1 MDARLL
7 LVYLLS
13 FNYKERNMKK
23 IIYITCLSVGL
34 LSGCQKELLK
44 PESETAVATLDNAPF
59 STVGRIQ
66 GQVLGL
72 YAGLRAGD
80 FYGSR
85 YLIYNELRADNYLNQ
100 STNSVTAYQT
110 YNYTLGNGAQ
120 EVTDFWSSAY
130 STINR
135 CNLFIEGM
143 AAKGTSIVGDA
154 TSKNYVA
161 EAKLVR
167 AISYYSLLQL
177 YARPYYDGLG
187 AKPGLPIRLTGNSVA
202 GNYDLARSSVAEVY
216 AQILKDLNEA
226 ETDLPATY
234 GVAVTNVTRAHKN
247 TAIAFKTRVYLTM
260 QKYPEV
266 ITEANKIVS
275 AAAPYTATTGVTLAL
290 QADITNVFKTP
301 YTTSESILSMPFVT
315 GTEAGG
321 GQSALGSYFFGV
333 KLYSLNPDGIIGDAT
348 YKTTDKRRSFITLS
362 SGLPY
367 MSKFPA
373 LAAAGYADYVPV
385 IRYSE
390 VLLNLGEALA
400 RSTNSLDA
408 KAISLLNAVRSR
420 SDATTVFTA
429 GGFASPQALFDAF
442 LKERNIEFLGEGLRS
457 PDLLRLGLTIP
468 GKGNVP
474 AVPATST
481 QYIWPI
487 SGTELLYNKLMTDN

>member
-1 MDARLL
+1 
-7 LVYLLS
+7 
-13 FNYKERNMKK
+13 MKK
-23 IIYITCLSVGL
+23 KLIYITCLTIVLFAS
-34 LSGCQKELLK
+34 CKKEFLT
-44 PESETAVATLDNAPF
+44 PESETAVATLNYAQF

-85 YLIYNELRADNYLNQ
+85 YLVYNELRADNFIAQ
-100 STNSVTAYQT
+100 SSNSVTAYQT

-120 EVTDFWSSAY
+120 EVTDFWASAY
-130 STINR
+130 NTINR

-143 AAKGTSIVGDA
+143 AAKGTSVVGDA
-154 TSKNYVA
+154 ISKNYIA

-187 AKPGLPIRLTGNSVA
+187 TKPGLPLRLTGNSVA
-202 GNYDLARSSVAEVY
+202 GNYDLARSSVGTIY
-216 AQILKDLNEA
+216 TQILKDLNEA
-226 ETDLPATY
+226 EIDLPLTY
-234 GVAVTNVTRAHKN
+234 GTVAVTNVTRAHRN

-260 QKYPEV
+260 QKYAEV

-275 AAAPYTATTGVTLAL
+275 AAAPFTAATGVPLAL
-290 QADITNVFKTP
+290 QSDITNVFKTP
-301 YTTSESILSMPFVT
+301 YTTSESILSMPFVS
-315 GTEAGG
+315 GTEVGG

-333 KLYSLNPDGIIGDAT
+333 KLYSLNPAGIIGDPTFTAA
-348 YKTTDKRRSFITLS
+348 DKRRSFITVS
-362 SGLPY
+362 AGLPY
-367 MSKFPA
+367 MSKFPT

-390 VLLNLGEALA
+390 VLLNLGEAIA
-400 RSTNSLDA
+400 RSTNSVDA
-408 KAISLLNAVRSR
+408 RAVALLNAVRSR
-420 SDATTVFTA
+420 SDAMTVFTVA
-429 GGFASPQALFDAF
+429 GFGSSQALFDTF
-442 LKERNIEFLGEGLRS
+442 LKERNIEFLGEGFRS

-468 GKGNVP
+468 GKSNVDP
-474 AVPATST
+474 VPPTSK

-487 SGTELLYNKLMTDN
+487 SGAELLYNKLMTDN

>member
-1 MDARLL
+1 
-7 LVYLLS
+7 
-13 FNYKERNMKK
+13 MKK
-23 IIYITCLSVGL
+23 KILYFTCITIGL
-34 LSGCQKELLK
+34 LTSCKKELLT
-44 PESETAVATLDNAPF
+44 PESQTAVATLDYAQF

-85 YLIYNELRADNYLNQ
+85 YLVYNDLRADNFLAQ
-100 STNSVTAYQT
+100 SSNSVTAYQT

-120 EVTDFWSSAY
+120 EVTDFWASAY

-143 AAKGTSIVGDA
+143 AAKGTSVIGDA
-154 TSKNYVA
+154 IAKNYIA

-177 YARPYYDGLG
+177 YARPYYDGQG
-187 AKPGLPIRLTGNSVA
+187 SKPGLPLRLTGNSVA
-202 GNYDLARSSVAEVY
+202 GNYDLARSSTSVIY
-216 AQILKDLNEA
+216 TQILKDLNEA
-226 ETDLPATY
+226 EVDLPLNY
-234 GVAVTNVTRAHKN
+234 GTVAVTNTTRGHRN

-260 QKYPEV
+260 QRYADV

-275 AAAPYTATTGVTLAL
+275 ASAPFVASTGVPLAL
-290 QADITNVFKTP
+290 QSDVTNVFKTP

-315 GTEAGG
+315 GTEAAG
-321 GQSALGSYFFGV
+321 GQSALGSYYFGV

-348 YKTTDKRRSFITLS
+348 IKAVDKRRSFITI
-362 SGLPY
+362 SGNLPY
-367 MSKFPA
+367 LSKFPT

-385 IRYSE
+385 IRYAE
-390 VLLNLGEALA
+390 VLLNLGEARA

-408 KAISLLNAVRSR
+408 QSVALLNAVRTR

-429 GGFASPQALFDAF
+429 ASFASPQALFDAF

-474 AVPATST
+474 SVAPTST

>member
-1 MDARLL
+1 
-7 LVYLLS
+7 
-13 FNYKERNMKK
+13 MKK
-23 IIYITCLSVGL
+23 KLIYITFIAIGL
-34 LSGCQKELLK
+34 FASCKKELLT
-44 PESETAVATLDNAPF
+44 PESQTAVATLDYAQF

-85 YLIYNELRADNYLNQ
+85 YLIYNELRADNFLAQ
-100 STNSVTAYQT
+100 SSNSVTAYQT

-120 EVTDFWSSAY
+120 EVTDFWASAY

-143 AAKGTSIVGDA
+143 AARGASIVGADVA
-154 TSKNYVA
+154 RNYVA

-177 YARPYYDGLG
+177 YARPYYDGQG
-187 AKPGLPIRLTGNSVA
+187 SKPGLPLRLTGNSVA
-202 GNYDLARSSVAEVY
+202 GNYDLARSTVAQVY
-216 AQILKDLNEA
+216 TQILKDLNEA
-226 ETDLPATY
+226 ETELPLTY
-234 GVAVTNVTRAHKN
+234 GVAVTNVTRAHRN
-247 TAIAFKTRVYLTM
+247 SAIAFKTRVYLTM
-260 QKYPEV
+260 QRYADV

-275 AAAPYTATTGVTLAL
+275 TTAPYTATSGVTLAL
-290 QADITNVFKTP
+290 QSDITNVFKTP

-315 GTEAGG
+315 GTEVGG

-333 KLYSLNPDGIIGDAT
+333 KLYSLNPTGIIGDAG
-348 YKTTDKRRSFITLS
+348 YKATDRRRSFITLS
-362 SGLPY
+362 GGLPY
-367 MSKFPA
+367 MSKFPT

-385 IRYSE
+385 IRYAE
-390 VLLNLGEALA
+390 VLLNLGEARA
-400 RSTNSLDA
+400 RSSNTLDA
-408 KAISLLNAVRSR
+408 QSIALLNSVRGR

-429 GGFASPQALFDAF
+429 ANFANPQALFDAF
-442 LKERNIEFLGEGLRS
+442 MTERNIEFLGEGLRS

-468 GKGNVP
+468 GKGNVA
-474 AVPATST
+474 AVPATSS

>member
-1 MDARLL
+1 
-7 LVYLLS
+7 
-13 FNYKERNMKK
+13 MKK
-23 IIYITCLSVGL
+23 KLIYIVCVSLSL
-34 LSGCQKELLK
+34 LTSCKKSLLT
-44 PESETAVATLDNAPF
+44 PESQTAVATLDYAQF

-85 YLIYNELRADNYLNQ
+85 YLIYNELRADNFLAQ
-100 STNSVTAYQT
+100 SSNSVTAYQT

-120 EVTDFWSSAY
+120 EVTDFWASAY

-135 CNLFIEGM
+135 CNLFIDGM
-143 AAKGTSIVGDA
+143 AVKGVSVVGADL
-154 TSKNYVA
+154 TKNYVA

-187 AKPGLPIRLTGNSVA
+187 SKPGLPLRLTGNSVA
-202 GNYDLARSSVAEVY
+202 GNYDLARSTVAQVY
-216 AQILKDLNEA
+216 TQILKDLNEA
-226 ETDLPATY
+226 ETELPLSY
-234 GVAVTNVTRAHKN
+234 GTTAVTNVTRAHRN

-260 QKYPEV
+260 QRYADV

-275 AAAPYTATTGVTLAL
+275 TTAPYVASSGVSLAL
-290 QADITNVFKTP
+290 QSDITNVFKTP

-333 KLYSLNPDGIIGDAT
+333 KLYSLNPTGIIGDAG
-348 YKTTDKRRSFITLS
+348 YKATDRRRSFITLS
-362 SGLPY
+362 GGLPY
-367 MSKFPA
+367 MSKFPT

-385 IRYSE
+385 IRYAE
-390 VLLNLGEALA
+390 VLLNLGEARA
-400 RSTNSLDA
+400 RSLNALDA
-408 KAISLLNAVRSR
+408 QSIGLLNAVRGR

-429 GGFASPQALFDAF
+429 ASFASPQALFDAF
-442 LKERNIEFLGEGLRS
+442 MTERNIEFLGEGLRS

-468 GKGNVP
+468 GKGNVS
-474 AVPATST
+474 AVPASSS

>member
-1 MDARLL
+1 
-7 LVYLLS
+7 
-13 FNYKERNMKK
+13 MKK
-23 IIYITCLSVGL
+23 KILYFTCITLGL
-34 LSGCQKELLK
+34 LTSCKKELLT
-44 PESETAVATLDNAPF
+44 PESETAVATLDYAQF

-85 YLIYNELRADNYLNQ
+85 YLIYNDLRADNFLAQ
-100 STNSVTAYQT
+100 SSNSVTAYQT

-120 EVTDFWSSAY
+120 EVTDFWASAY

-143 AAKGTSIVGDA
+143 AAKGTSVIGDA
-154 TSKNYVA
+154 VAKNYIA

-177 YARPYYDGLG
+177 YARPYYDGQG
-187 AKPGLPIRLTGNSVA
+187 SKPGLPLRLTGNSVA
-202 GNYDLARSSVAEVY
+202 GNYDLARSSTSAVY

-226 ETDLPATY
+226 EADLPLNY
-234 GVAVTNVTRAHKN
+234 GTVAVTNTTRAHRN

-260 QKYPEV
+260 QRYADV

-275 AAAPYTATTGVTLAL
+275 AAAPFIANSGVPLAL
-290 QADITNVFKTP
+290 QSDVTNVFKTP

-321 GQSALGSYFFGV
+321 GQSALGSYYFGV

-348 YKTTDKRRSFITLS
+348 IKTSDKRRSFVTLS
-362 SGLPY
+362 GGLPY
-367 MSKFPA
+367 LSKFPT

-385 IRYSE
+385 IRYAE
-390 VLLNLGEALA
+390 VLLNLGEARA
-400 RSTNSLDA
+400 RSSNSLDGQSIA
-408 KAISLLNAVRSR
+408 LLNAVRSR

-429 GGFASPQALFDAF
+429 ASFPTPQALFDAF

-474 AVPATST
+474 AVPSTST

>member
-1 MDARLL
+1 
-7 LVYLLS
+7 
-13 FNYKERNMKK
+13 MKK
-23 IIYITCLSVGL
+23 TILYFTCLTLGL
-34 LSGCQKELLK
+34 FTGCKKELLT
-44 PESETAVATLDNAPF
+44 PESQTAVATLDYAQF

-85 YLIYNELRADNYLNQ
+85 YLVYNDLRADNFLAQ
-100 STNSVTAYQT
+100 SSNSVTAYQT

-120 EVTDFWSSAY
+120 EVTDFWASAY

-143 AAKGTSIVGDA
+143 AAKGTSVIGDA
-154 TSKNYVA
+154 ISKNYVA

-177 YARPYYDGLG
+177 YARPYYDGQG
-187 AKPGLPIRLTGNSVA
+187 SKPGLPLRLTGNSVA
-202 GNYDLARSSVAEVY
+202 GNYDLARSSTSVIY
-216 AQILKDLNEA
+216 TQILKDLNEA
-226 ETDLPATY
+226 EIDLPLNY
-234 GVAVTNVTRAHKN
+234 GTVAVTNTTRAHRN

-260 QKYPEV
+260 QRYADV

-275 AAAPYTATTGVTLAL
+275 ASAPFVANTGVPLAL
-290 QADITNVFKTP
+290 QSDITNVFKTP

-321 GQSALGSYFFGV
+321 GQSALGSYYFGV

-348 YKTTDKRRSFITLS
+348 IKAGDKRRSFITIS
-362 SGLPY
+362 ANLPY
-367 MSKFPA
+367 LSKFPT

-385 IRYSE
+385 IRYAE
-390 VLLNLGEALA
+390 VLLNLGEARA

-408 KAISLLNAVRSR
+408 QSIALLNAVRTR

-429 GGFASPQALFDAF
+429 ASFASTQALFDAF

-474 AVPATST
+474 AVAPTST